1 MYLQVFDFL
10 AKLYHSI
17 YSNNIHLNSQ
27 PIRTKKILA
36 IKYVNTAKFEEIQC
50 FNITLIVKGIPA
62 YILKYVLLKEITIVM
77 FLTSFL
83 HQT

>member
-1 MYLQVFDFL
+1 MYLQVFNFL

-27 PIRTKKILA
+27 PIRTEKILA

-50 FNITLIVKGIPA
+50 FNIT
-62 YILKYVLLKEITIVM
+62 
-77 FLTSFL
+77 
-83 HQT
+83 

>member
-10 AKLYHSI
+10 AKLNHSI

-27 PIRTKKILA
+27 PIRTEKILA

-50 FNITLIVKGIPA
+50 FNIT
-62 YILKYVLLKEITIVM
+62 
-77 FLTSFL
+77 
-83 HQT
+83 

>member
-27 PIRTKKILA
+27 PVRTENIN
-36 IKYVNTAKFEEIQC
+36 IKVDK
-50 FNITLIVKGIPA
+50 L
-62 YILKYVLLKEITIVM
+62 
-77 FLTSFL
+77 
-83 HQT
+83 